1 MKINNYSLDEL
12 KLKIH
17 SIQKSYRELLE
28 NVGMDTDYMDTD
40 KTPIGDNI
48 SQFSEKY
55 VLENMV
61 FIIESG
67 EKIIWKI
74 DDTYDE
80 RWSEVYSGEFN
91 IDELDNYSALEYGRN
106 MIEKLIE
113 DLEYSVRR
121 HGEDIEYEK
130 RGLEEFKAVK
140 EKLWKL

>member
-1 MKINNYSLDEL
+1 MKINDYSLDEL

-48 SQFSEKY
+48 SHFEEEDI
-55 VLENMV
+55 LHNMEFTIENDRTV
-61 FIIESG
+61 T
-67 EKIIWKI
+67 WKM
-74 DDTYDE
+74 DYTYDE
-80 RWSEVYSGEFN
+80 RWPEVYSGKFK
-91 IDELDNYSALEYGRN
+91 IDELDSYDALQYAQD
-106 MIEKLIE
+106 MVEKLIR
-113 DLEYSVRR
+113 DLEYSIRR

-130 RGLEEFKAVK
+130 KGLEEFKAVK

>member
-48 SQFSEKY
+48 SHFEEEDI
-55 VLENMV
+55 LHNMEFTIENDRT
-61 FIIESG
+61 IT
-67 EKIIWKI
+67 WKM
-74 DDTYDE
+74 DYTYDE
-80 RWSEVYSGEFN
+80 RWPEVYSGKFK
-91 IDELDNYSALEYGRN
+91 IDELDSYDALQYAQD
-106 MIEKLIE
+106 MVEKLIR
-113 DLEYSVRR
+113 DLECSIRR

-130 RGLEEFKAVK
+130 KGLEEFKAVK

>member
-48 SQFSEKY
+48 SHFEEEDI
-55 VLENMV
+55 LHNMEFTIENDRT
-61 FIIESG
+61 IT
-67 EKIIWKI
+67 WKM
-74 DDTYDE
+74 DYTYDE
-80 RWSEVYSGEFN
+80 RWPEVYSGKFK
-91 IDELDNYSALEYGRN
+91 IDELDSYDALQYAQD
-106 MIEKLIE
+106 MVEKLIR
-113 DLEYSVRR
+113 DLEYSIRR

-130 RGLEEFKAVK
+130 KGLEEFKAVK